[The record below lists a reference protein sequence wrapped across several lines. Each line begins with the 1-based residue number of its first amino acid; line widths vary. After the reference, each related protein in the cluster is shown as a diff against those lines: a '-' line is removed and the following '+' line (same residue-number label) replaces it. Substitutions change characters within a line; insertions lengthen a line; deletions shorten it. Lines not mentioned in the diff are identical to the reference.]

1 MKYEKLGDFIEQ
13 VTIRNKDLSIT
24 EPKGIN
30 MHKEFIPS
38 VANIIGTDMSK
49 YRVVKNA
56 QFAYNPMHV
65 GRDHLVPIALH
76 LGQENIIVSPAYVV
90 FEITR
95 PQDLLPQYLMF
106 WFKESNFDRRAWFTT
121 DNSVRGGFSWDSLCD
136 MPIPIPTPQEQALI
150 CLKNLYDA
158 QGDFLNKK
166 ELLNMALE
174 E

>member
-1 MKYEKLGDFIEQ
+1 MNFQRLGDFIKQ
-13 VTIRNKDLSIT
+13 VATRNTDLTMT

-30 MHKEFIPS
+30 MHKEFIQS
-38 VANIIGTDMSK
+38 VANTIGTDMSK
-49 YRVVKNA
+49 YRVVKNT

-95 PQDLLPQYLMF
+95 PQELLPQYLMF

-136 MPIPIPTPQEQALI
+136 MTIPIPTPQEQALI
-150 CLKNLYDA
+150 CLKNLYET
-158 QGDFLNKK
+158 QGDFLHRK
-166 ELLNMALE
+166 ELLNLALGE
-174 E
+174 